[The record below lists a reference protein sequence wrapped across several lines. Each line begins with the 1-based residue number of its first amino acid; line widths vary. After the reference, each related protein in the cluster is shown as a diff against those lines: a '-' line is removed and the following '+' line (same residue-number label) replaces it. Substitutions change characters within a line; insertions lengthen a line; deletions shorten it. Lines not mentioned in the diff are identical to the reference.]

1 MEQKSLSVFD
11 YSGKKVCD
19 LYDSTVQTPG
29 QAFDI
34 SVTTELSGWK
44 TLNFTLPYLVKKDDA
59 AEEDNW
65 RWRYIKAEYQVRLKE
80 GNKEDWFIITSPK
93 KSKSSKKING
103 TVECG
108 HLSGTLK
115 TKNLYLYFDDTN
127 GIGTLPY
134 LMNQILAGTAWTFDE
149 DGSDVFYENYATDES
164 AEKVEKKRSLS
175 SDSKAGA
182 YSLIASVCDLFNAY
196 PVYDA
201 VNKKVACFD
210 LNNKKP
216 LWEMEVGKNLTA
228 LSKESNSENIVTRLY
243 VEGDYDEKEYVGIDD
258 VNPTGLSYLMNF
270 DYYKSIG
277 AFTDAH
283 QAALDKYM
291 TDIKAI
297 KKETMAT
304 ATDLSAKSSELSL
317 LWGSVNYVLWTVKDG
332 TPTEKYIGG
341 TVETAQESFEIGD
354 TMYVFTND
362 GKYTTQAV
370 TADTKLTFA
379 SNVTHILKFIGK
391 CNGSIGAKEV
401 AIEAKQQTIDELEK
415 ENAKETTSEATKAKN
430 NETINAIRA
439 SIQGV
444 YNGTGEIE
452 KHAYTVKVTGAQE
465 LQNGTEVEAEL
476 ARTSTS
482 VTLNTA
488 SYKLS
493 STDAALAS
501 DKTVVVNANDVK
513 FSFGDYGITDALAE
527 SAAAAEIKDKSV
539 HDLPAN
545 ILNVSSVAKKIQL
558 KCSSNSTGVVAT
570 LYGTTFTMTVSAV
583 AYGLYEQFARAVKLA
598 TEIGILSNTQ
608 KEQIKNQNNIEADF
622 VLAMGDLLRDGYWND
637 DNYIKGQEQYLY
649 NDALDV
655 MKEVSKPTVKYTVS
669 LMVMSDAMGYTPGQV
684 ELNSKV
690 RIYDPE
696 LEINDTVYVNK
707 IKRYIDRKD
716 QGSVEITNEEV
727 NISANF
733 DSIFSRITS
742 IANLIEQKK
751 TLFERSEAITSEGT
765 LATERL
771 NGAIDLL
778 VTRLSSSVS
787 SWYTDDNGNIIFESV
802 DGSSAMQ
809 LCGDGWMIADGK
821 KEDGNW
827 NWRTAASGKGIVA
840 DAIYTGYL
848 SAERIEAG
856 SITASKLASDVGK
869 SLDLSSNES
878 VRLTVKD
885 AVDSMVTYQLKIT
898 SDNGL
903 FFSKSVTETTLTAD
917 VYANGENVTK
927 KYDASKFKWL
937 RSSGDDASDA
947 VWNAAHIGM
956 RSITLT
962 NTDVPVSAT
971 FECQIT
977 IDVDEDLSRLYFDTV
992 AVANLTDEDFRFYL
1006 SSNAPVTQ
1014 VYDPNLG
1021 GGYTP
1026 DWAATPVEIEPY
1038 IFLYGTATTPGV
1050 NNAIVVTWK
1059 KMVGSTET
1067 ALGSYEA
1074 VDASTGKLTING
1086 NVLGADSVTY
1096 ICAVSYNGETMGQDS
1111 LSFTQVVAAEKTKS
1125 CVLSGGNVFKYTDGV
1140 VNPNSQTIA
1149 CSVVNVTIV
1158 EWQYRQA
1165 DGSYAKVPGSGTG
1178 STLTV
1183 NATDENLFVNDIC
1196 TIKVITSDNSVYDI
1210 FSLYKVRNGATGDAG
1225 TSYYAYIRYSAYA
1238 DGRQMKEAPT
1248 VDTKYIGSYAGPSE
1262 TVPPYTAF
1270 KWSKYVGSDIT
1281 VESTLVEYNQVSA
1294 EKPGRPDDDD
1304 AGWNTEVPTLTE
1316 GYFLWARTTVTFS
1329 DKSTMRTYSVSY
1341 NGKTGATGVSYYTY
1355 VRYSANADGSSMTRL
1370 PEKDTAYI
1378 GIYTGTA
1385 SSAPIAYSAYTWSR
1399 LKGDAG
1405 TGVTVSSTV
1414 TKYAKTDRN
1423 EQPAE
1428 DSALWQDD
1436 IPSVTEGSYL
1446 WSKTMV
1452 TYSDGTTAT
1461 TYNVSYSGTNGEN
1474 TAHAF
1479 LTNESISFA
1488 AGDDGK
1494 VGYTRIVPTVVAYV
1508 GITKTIPVVDFT
1520 KITNIPDGMVI
1531 SSGGTTEDGEV
1542 ELVIQVTAG
1551 SYLGAEGLISGQ
1563 IGIPV
1568 QVDKDG
1574 VVLLSTTLY
1583 LSWVKLNKGKDGT
1596 NGRDGVMFSL
1606 YTPDGNT
1613 FPNGQG
1619 TLSIAASA
1627 YLGTTDLAKDS
1638 TATFTWGQFKDGQWV
1653 AMTETT
1659 PTISVSG
1666 ASVDGIGVFRCVMT
1680 YKGESFTATET
1691 LTDKTDSYQAYIA
1704 SSGGDTFVNGGS
1716 SSLSCLLY
1724 KNGEKVELDDT
1735 EYVWSK
1741 LDKDGNAETY
1751 SKTGKTIT
1759 VSATEI
1765 SEKATFI
1772 CQVGGVQAQF
1782 TLRVSNDIYVS
1793 DIEPENPS
1801 NDMLWLDTSGDIS
1814 VLKRWMTEHVDA
1826 ASGETIAAHWEEC
1839 TVSQSTIMN
1848 LQKFRT
1854 TTATELAALKA
1865 SVEARVTTEK
1875 YDADTKILE
1884 QKIAEATMNDD
1895 RFKIMF
1901 SRTVE
1906 DGINSQIGSVAN
1918 DLNNYKGSVANYMQF
1933 GSDGV
1938 LTLGSSQSDFKTQIT
1953 NRKVAFMQGSSEVAY
1968 ISDSS
1973 MFITNARVTQQLS
1986 IGTDNGNGYF
1996 DWTVTPTGLGLKWRD
2011 PSNPL

>member
-1 MEQKSLSVFD
+1 MEHTSLSVFD

-19 LYDSTVQTPG
+19 LYDSAVSTAG

-44 TLNFTLPYLVKKDDA
+44 TLSFSLPYIIDEK
-59 AEEDNW
+59 DNW
-65 RWRYIKAEYQVRLKE
+65 RWRFIKAEYQVRLKE
-80 GNKEDWFIITSPK
+80 GTKEDWFIITSPK
-93 KSKSSKKING
+93 KSKSSKKISG

-108 HLSGTLK
+108 HLSGVLK

-134 LMNQILAGTAWTFDE
+134 LMKQILAGTGWSFDE
-149 DGSDVFYENYATDES
+149 SGSDIFYENYATDGT
-164 AEKVEKKRSLS
+164 AEKIEKKRSLS

-182 YSLIASVCDLFNAY
+182 YSLISSVCDLFNAY

-201 VNKKVACFD
+201 VNKTVACFD

-216 LWEMEVGKNLTA
+216 LWKMEVGKNLKT
-228 LSKESNSENIVTRLY
+228 LSKEADSESVVTRLY

-277 AFTDAH
+277 AFTEAH

-291 TDIKAI
+291 TDIKAV
-297 KKETMAT
+297 KKAT
-304 ATDLSAKSSELSL
+304 VQTASDLAQKSSELSL
-317 LWGSVNYVLWTVKDG
+317 LWGSVNYVLWTVVDG
-332 TPTEKYIGG
+332 APAEKYVGG
-341 TVETAQESFEIGD
+341 TVETAQENFEIGD

-362 GKYTTQAV
+362 GKYTTQTV
-370 TADTKLTFA
+370 TADTKLAFA
-379 SNVTHILKFIGK
+379 ANVTYILKFIGK

-415 ENAKETTSEATKAKN
+415 ENARETTSESTKEKN
-430 NETINAIRA
+430 NETIQFLRA

-444 YNGTGEIE
+444 YYGTGEIE
-452 KHAYTVKVTGAQE
+452 KHAYTIKVTGAQE
-465 LQNGTEVEAEL
+465 LFGGTETEAAL
-476 ARTSTS
+476 ARSSTS

-488 SYKLS
+488 AYKLN
-493 STDAALAS
+493 STDASLTS
-501 DKTVVVNANDVK
+501 DKTVLVNTGDVK
-513 FSFGDYGITDALAE
+513 LLFGDYGITDTLEATAI
-527 SAAAAEIKDKSV
+527 ADEIRDKAV

-545 ILNVSSVAKKIQL
+545 ILNVSSVAKTIKL
-558 KCSSNSTGVVAT
+558 KCSSSSSGVAAK
-570 LYGTTFTMTVSAV
+570 LFGTTFTMTVSAV
-583 AYGLYEQFARAVKLA
+583 AYGLYEQFARAVALA
-598 TEIGILSNTQ
+598 TEVGILTNTQ
-608 KEQIKNQNNIEADF
+608 KEQLKNQNNIEADF

-655 MKEVSKPTVKYTVS
+655 MKEVSKPTIKYAVS
-669 LMVMSDAMGYTPGQV
+669 LMVMSEAMGYTPEQV

-707 IKRYIDRKD
+707 ITRYIDRKD

-727 NISANF
+727 NISASF

-742 IANLIEQKK
+742 VANLIEQKQ
-751 TLFERSEAITSEGT
+751 TLFERAEAITSEGT
-765 LATERL
+765 LATDRL

-787 SWYTDDNGNIIFESV
+787 SWYTDNNGNIIFESV

-821 KEDGNW
+821 KDDGNW

-885 AVDSMVTYQLKIT
+885 AVDSLVTYQLKIV

-903 FFSKSVTETTLTAD
+903 FFSKSVTQTELTAV
-917 VYANGENVTK
+917 VYANGEDVTK
-927 KYDASKFKWL
+927 KYDASKFNWIRTTENK
-937 RSSGDDASDA
+937 AMDA
-947 VWNAAHIGM
+947 VWNAAHAGSKSVVIN
-956 RSITLT
+956 SE
-962 NTDVPVSAT
+962 DVPASAT
-971 FECQIT
+971 FECQVT
-977 IDVDEDLSRLYFDTV
+977 IEVDSGLSRLYFDSV

-1006 SSNAPVTQ
+1006 SSNAPATQ
-1014 VYDPNLG
+1014 VYDPNIG
-1021 GGYTP
+1021 GGYSP
-1026 DWAATPVEIEPY
+1026 DWEKTPVVLEPY
-1038 IFLYGTATTPGV
+1038 IFLYGAQTTPGA
-1050 NNAIVVTWK
+1050 NNAIAVAWK
-1059 KMVGSTET
+1059 KMIGANEQPLSDGET
-1067 ALGSYEA
+1067 IDTA
-1074 VDASTGKLTING
+1074 TGKLTVSR
-1086 NVLGADSVTY
+1086 NVLGAESVTY
-1096 ICAVSYNGETMGQDS
+1096 TCTVSYNAETMGQES
-1111 LSFTQVVAAEKTKS
+1111 LSFTQVIAAEKTKS
-1125 CVLSGGNVFKYTDGV
+1125 CVLSGPNIFKYTDGV
-1140 VNPNSQTIA
+1140 VNPNYQVIT

-1158 EWQYRQA
+1158 EWQYKKA
-1165 DGSYAKVPGSGTG
+1165 DGSYAKVPSSGTE
-1178 STLTV
+1178 STLTIQ
-1183 NATDENLFVNDIC
+1183 ATDEDLFVNDVC
-1196 TIKVITSDNSVYDI
+1196 TVKVITSDSSVYDI
-1210 FSLYKVRNGATGDAG
+1210 FSLYKVRNGATGEAG
-1225 TSYYAYIRYSAYA
+1225 KSYYAYIRYSAYA

-1248 VDTKYIGSYAGPSE
+1248 VDTKYIGVYAGTSE

-1270 KWSKYVGSDIT
+1270 QWSRYVGSDIT
-1281 VESTLVEYNQVSA
+1281 VDSTLVEYNQISA
-1294 EKPGRPDDDD
+1294 ETPGRPADDDK
-1304 AGWNTEVPTLTE
+1304 GWTTEVPTLIE
-1316 GYFLWARTTVTFS
+1316 GYFLWTRTTVTFS
-1329 DKSTMRTYSVSY
+1329 DKSTMKTYSVAY
-1341 NGKTGATGVSYYTY
+1341 NGKTGASGVSYYTY

-1385 SSAPIAYSAYTWSR
+1385 STAPIAYSAYTWSR

-1405 TGVTVSSTV
+1405 SGVTIAST
-1414 TKYAKTDRN
+1414 TTQYAKTDAN
-1423 EQPAE
+1423 EQPE
-1428 DSALWQDD
+1428 EGSALWQDT
-1436 IPSVTEGSYL
+1436 IPAVTEGSYL
-1446 WSKTMV
+1446 WSKTVV
-1452 TYSDGTTAT
+1452 TYSDGTSAT
-1461 TYNVSYSGTNGEN
+1461 TYNVAYSGTNGEN

-1479 LTNESISFA
+1479 LTNESIAFA

-1494 VGYTRIVPTVVAYV
+1494 VGYTRVVPTVAAYI
-1508 GITKTIPVVDFT
+1508 GITKAVPTVDFT

-1531 SSGGTTEDGEV
+1531 SSGAVTEDGEV
-1542 ELVIQVTAG
+1542 ELVIQVMDGA
-1551 SYLGAEGLISGQ
+1551 YLGSTGLISGQ

-1568 QVDKDG
+1568 QVAKDG
-1574 VVLLSTTLY
+1574 VVLLETTLY
-1583 LSWVKLNKGKDGT
+1583 LSWVKLNKGKDGV
-1596 NGRDGVMFSL
+1596 NGKNGVMFSL
-1606 YTPDGNT
+1606 YTPNGNT
-1613 FPNGQG
+1613 FANGRG
-1619 TLSIAASA
+1619 ALSIAVSA
-1627 YLGTTDLAKDS
+1627 YSGTTDLTRES
-1638 TATFTWGQFKDGQWV
+1638 TATFAWSQFKDGTWNKLE
-1653 AMTETT
+1653 ETT
-1659 PTISVSG
+1659 AVLSVDGS
-1666 ASVDGIGVFRCVMT
+1666 SVDGIGVFRCVMT
-1680 YKGESFTATET
+1680 YQGETYTATET

-1724 KNGEKVELDDT
+1724 KNGEKVTLEDS

-1759 VSATEI
+1759 VYATEI
-1765 SEKATFI
+1765 TEKATFI

-1782 TLRVSNDIYVS
+1782 TLRISNDIYVS
-1793 DIEPENPS
+1793 DVEPESPAD
-1801 NDMLWLDTSGDIS
+1801 DMLWLDTSGDIS
-1814 VLKRWMTEHVDA
+1814 VLKRWMPKRIDPVT
-1826 ASGETIAAHWEEC
+1826 GEEIEAHWEEC
-1839 TVSQSTIMN
+1839 TVSQSTIAN
-1848 LQKFRT
+1848 LQRFRT
-1854 TTATELAALKA
+1854 TTTTELAALKT

-1875 YDADTKILE
+1875 YDADTKVLE

-1906 DGINSQIGSVAN
+1906 DGINSQIGSVAT
-1918 DLNNYKGSVANYMQF
+1918 DLSNYKGSVANYMQF